1 MTPFY
6 NYSEPFSCECRA
18 FGRLQEAGH
27 ENLAVDCFGYVLLD
41 EDHERALHTQF
52 PDKFFNGNPDN
63 PHDDD
68 ADEETNMRTR
78 FLGRD
83 GRKPPLRGIVK
94 EFCPPTNGAD
104 LQQEEAKE
112 MLRNIG
118 RLQQLG
124 IISLDVALRQ
134 MTGGRYYDFSKAIT
148 VPHYMTTPEL
158 SPHIGPDMH
167 NAMKLQAFIL
177 SIDDYLAFDEMLIEW
192 NRNESRRERVYT
204 YVDPRRYDWRKH
216 LKENLKRRT
225 RTQVRLRAKPPILIY
240 CCGTHTSLARLFRD
254 DMPITSSLQWDCK
267 DGLFVPVRNRPS

>member
-1 MTPFY
+1 
-6 NYSEPFSCECRA
+6 
-18 FGRLQEAGH
+18 
-27 ENLAVDCFGYVLLD
+27 
-41 EDHERALHTQF
+41 
-52 PDKFFNGNPDN
+52 
-63 PHDDD
+63 
-68 ADEETNMRTR
+68 
-78 FLGRD
+78 
-83 GRKPPLRGIVK
+83 
-94 EFCPPTNGAD
+94 
-104 LQQEEAKE
+104 

-158 SPHIGPDMH
+158 SPHIGPEMH
-167 NAMKLQAFIL
+167 NAMELQAFIL
-177 SIDDYLAFDEMLIEW
+177 SIDDYLAFDEMIIEW

-225 RTQVRLRAKPPILIY
+225 RTQVRLRAKPPIWIY
-240 CCGTHTSLARLFRD
+240 CCATHTSLARLLRD

-267 DGLFVPVRNRPS
+267 NGLFVPVRNRPS